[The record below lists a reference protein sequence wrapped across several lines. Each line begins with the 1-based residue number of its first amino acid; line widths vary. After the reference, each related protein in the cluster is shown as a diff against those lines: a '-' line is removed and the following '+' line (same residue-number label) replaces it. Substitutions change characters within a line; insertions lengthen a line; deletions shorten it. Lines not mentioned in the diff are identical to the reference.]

1 MEKGC
6 LLWGNRVIITP
17 KLQSTLPGEI
27 HEGHLG
33 ISRMKALAS
42 SFIWWPRLDIDIED
56 LVRSSPECQSSRN
69 LPGHTVP
76 HPMVFPEARWRRIRA
91 DFAEWKAKIYLLL
104 IGAYSKWPEIHE
116 LGTHVTATQ
125 TVEAMR
131 RTFSIHGIP
140 HKLVTDIGHQFVAH
154 EFEEFIRANG
164 IRHQRPPRYH
174 PSSNGQVERLVQ
186 ELKRALRQSQ

>member
-1 MEKGC
+1 
-6 LLWGNRVIITP
+6 
-17 KLQSTLPGEI
+17 
-27 HEGHLG
+27 
-33 ISRMKALAS
+33 
-42 SFIWWPRLDIDIED
+42 
-56 LVRSSPECQSSRN
+56 
-69 LPGHTVP
+69 
-76 HPMVFPEARWRRIRA
+76 MVFPEARWRRIRA
-91 DFAEWKAKIYLLL
+91 DFAERKAKIYVLL

-116 LGTHVTATQ
+116 MGTNVTATQ

-140 HKLVTDIGHQFVAH
+140 HKLVTDIGPQFVAH

-164 IRHQRPPRYH
+164 IRHQRPPRYN